1 MAQRLRTLLV
11 LGEIRGAV
19 DSFAQVLRKLTET
32 DADAITIVGDLGAPW
47 SKPASYRSM
56 FKALGQ
62 AGRPAYWVPGRWD
75 GPLRAYLSESSSME
89 TVYPS
94 LHGVHG
100 TAVLGPGEVLFAGMG
115 GEIVDDPHAIS
126 EDEVRIRYPG
136 WEVEYRL
143 KVIRSF
149 DQDQKI
155 FLFTT
160 RPAHKGLKE
169 PGSQVLA
176 ELINTYRP
184 KLAVVGGDHP
194 MQELLGTTLVV
205 CPGRVEAGAYAL
217 VQLPARTVSFRRLIN
232 VGEERLFGYSFP
244 REPENVALGT
254 RIRRLLHDT
263 FDELGTSGASGRGK
277 PWSPHTDFAERGDS
291 YIVRMELPGVKREQV
306 NIELVDNQLS
316 IGGEIEADA
325 VPRGILR
332 AGTRRTGAFEHRVT
346 FPGQIDADGIE
357 ARLADGVLEVQAPK
371 LGAERLPALS

>member
-19 DSFAQVLRKLTET
+19 DSFARVLGKLTET
-32 DADAITIVGDLGAPW
+32 DADAIAIVGDLGAPW
-47 SKPASYRSM
+47 SKPAMYRSI

-62 AGRPAYWVPGRWD
+62 ARRPTYWVPGRWD
-75 GPLRAYLSESSSME
+75 GPFRAYLGECSNME

-100 TAVLGPGEVLFAGMG
+100 TAVVGIDDVLFAGMG
-115 GEIVDDPHAIS
+115 GEIVDDPRAFA
-126 EDEVRIRYPG
+126 EEEVRIRYPG

-205 CPGRVEAGAYAL
+205 CPGRVEVGDYAL
-217 VQLPARTVSFRRLIN
+217 VQLPARTVSFGRLIE
-232 VGEERLFGYSFP
+232 VDEERRYGFSSP
-244 REPENVALGT
+244 RAQENVAIST
-254 RIRRLLHDT
+254 RIRRLLHET
-263 FDELGTSGASGRGK
+263 FDRLGTRGASGEGM
-277 PWSPHTDFAERGDS
+277 PWSPRADIAERDDS
-291 YIVRMELPGVKREQV
+291 YVLSLELPGVKREQV
-306 NIELVDNQLS
+306 KVELVGNELS
-316 IGGEIEADA
+316 IRGEIEADA
-325 VPRGILR
+325 LPRGILP
-332 AGTRRTGAFEHRVT
+332 AGTRRTGAFAYRVT
-346 FPGQIDADGIE
+346 FPKQIDADGIE
-357 ARLADGVLEVQAPK
+357 ARLVDGVLKVHAPK
-371 LGAERLPALS
+371 PEAEPGQR